1 MTPEEI
7 IQFNDRGRQAV
18 TRFIAAIHDLQI
30 WTEAFEA
37 RGGQATF
44 GDDAAQIVAV
54 SNALQTFLTAPRRA
68 LLARLRSDI

>member
-7 IQFNDRGRQAV
+7 VEFNKRGRQAI
-18 TRFIAAIHDLQI
+18 TRFVAAIHDLQI
-30 WTEAFEA
+30 WTEAFEQ

-54 SNALQTFLTAPRRA
+54 SNALQTFLTAVRRA
-68 LLARLRSDI
+68 ILARLRSDV